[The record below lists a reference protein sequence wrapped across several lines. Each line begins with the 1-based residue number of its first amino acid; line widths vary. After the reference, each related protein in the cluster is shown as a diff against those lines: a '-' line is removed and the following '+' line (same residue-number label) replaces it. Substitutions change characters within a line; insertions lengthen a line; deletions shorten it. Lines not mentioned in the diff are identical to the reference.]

1 MIATAFVGLT
11 LFATPLLAQQARGT
25 LRGVVK
31 DELGGLVSGATVT
44 LTSNSGEQKTA
55 TANANGEY
63 SFDGLAAGSYNV
75 SAVAKGFAATEQT
88 SVTITANLAAS
99 LELMLK
105 VAIAE
110 QNVTVSTEQQI
121 SVEATANANQTVVA
135 GKDLDILPDNPEE
148 LAAALQALAGP
159 PVGPATGGDIYVD
172 GFSNGTVPPKNSIR
186 E

>member
-44 LTSNSGEQKTA
+44 LTSAGGEQKTA

-63 SFDGLAAGSYNV
+63 AFDGLTAGTYKV
-75 SAVAKGFAATEQT
+75 SAMAKGFAATE
-88 SVTITANLAAS
+88 VTPVSITTNLAAS
-99 LELMLK
+99 LELVLK

-110 QNVTVSTEQQI
+110 QNVT
-121 SVEATANANQTVVA
+121 
-135 GKDLDILPDNPEE
+135 
-148 LAAALQALAGP
+148 
-159 PVGPATGGDIYVD
+159 
-172 GFSNGTVPPKNSIR
+172 
-186 E
+186 